1 MKVKLTYRGI
11 VSLLVLF
18 LAIYKVG
25 VTRGHDHFAFSVEG
39 EVEAPKMD
47 HYFGKEIGIVI
58 GHPELEELCR
68 ERASPLPGALIVVVS
83 KIALISKFIVRVLG
97 SG

>member
-25 VTRGHDHFAFSVEG
+25 VTNPTPLKNNLVL
-39 EVEAPKMD
+39 
-47 HYFGKEIGIVI
+47 EI
-58 GHPELEELCR
+58 
-68 ERASPLPGALIVVVS
+68 
-83 KIALISKFIVRVLG
+83 
-97 SG
+97 